1 MPNTITY
8 SFTANVSGGPS
19 LTESASVTVEAYD
32 QIEVAVPAG
41 DSTTVDVQPGDGGQL
56 LVITASDYV
65 NITYA
70 VDGSSTIREL
80 DGPHILI
87 GSGAVALLGATQ
99 NSIEFSNGGGDE
111 ATVCILVGR
120 DATP

>member
-19 LTESASVTVEAYD
+19 LTESASLDVEAYD
-32 QIEVAVPAG
+32 QIEVTVPAG
-41 DSTTVDVQPGDGGQL
+41 GSTTVDVQPGDGGQL
-56 LVITASDYV
+56 LVITASDYG
-65 NITYA
+65 NITYT
-70 VDGSSTIREL
+70 VDSSSTIREL
-80 DGPHILI
+80 DGPHILV

-99 NSIEFSNGGGDE
+99 NSIQFSNGGGDE
-111 ATVCILVGR
+111 ATVSILVGR